1 MSMLIISLP
10 KVVIHVIQSMQNKL
24 NFDVINLDTMQ
35 ALHKLSTEITTK
47 TARMINLLKVKN
59 YDTKIILRKIT
70 LAACFYSKQV
80 FPAPKQTKK

>member
-1 MSMLIISLP
+1 MSSNP
-10 KVVIHVIQSMQNKL
+10 CKTKH

-47 TARMINLLKVKN
+47 TVRMINLLKVKN
-59 YDTKIILRKIT
+59 YDTKIILRRIT

-80 FPAPKQTKK
+80 FPAPKQAKG

>member
-1 MSMLIISLP
+1 MSSNP
-10 KVVIHVIQSMQNKL
+10 CKTKH

-47 TARMINLLKVKN
+47 TARMINLLIVKN

-80 FPAPKQTKK
+80 FPAPNQTKG

>member
-1 MSMLIISLP
+1 MSSNP
-10 KVVIHVIQSMQNKL
+10 CKTKH

-47 TARMINLLKVKN
+47 TARMINLLIVKN
-59 YDTKIILRKIT
+59 YDTKIILRRIT

-80 FPAPKQTKK
+80 FPAPKQTKG

>member
-1 MSMLIISLP
+1 
-10 KVVIHVIQSMQNKL
+10 
-24 NFDVINLDTMQ
+24 MQ

-59 YDTKIILRKIT
+59 YDTKIILRRIT

-80 FPAPKQTKK
+80 FPAPKQTKG

>member
-1 MSMLIISLP
+1 MSSNP
-10 KVVIHVIQSMQNKL
+10 CKTKH

>member
-1 MSMLIISLP
+1 MSSNP
-10 KVVIHVIQSMQNKL
+10 CKTKH

-80 FPAPKQTKK
+80 FPAPKQTKG